1 MERNSYI
8 QLLVSV
14 VFLCFCSAELEAK
27 KRLSAPTFL
36 LQQQPSKQDTVKRDT
51 IPPYEPTKIPT
62 YQPSYRFGDP
72 FSNRS
77 SPSPLQLADPAAIDL
92 QVDYDSSINYSV
104 YERIGEVNFRPVTTM
119 SFEEYDQY
127 NDQQIQKE
135 YFKQKSA
142 GLDGESAVSGRSLIP
157 RLYISPMFDRL
168 FGGSYVDIQPNGFVN
183 LDFGG
188 RFQRVDNPSI
198 PRRQQ
203 RNGGF
208 NFDQQ
213 ISLNLVGK
221 IGEKLQVTANFDN
234 NNTFDF
240 QNNLKVEYTGYEED
254 IVKKIEI
261 GNVSMPVTNSLMTGA
276 QSLFGVK
283 TQLQFG
289 KLFVTGV
296 VSRQQGKS
304 DVITVESGFQ
314 GKEFEIRASD
324 YDENRHFFLSQFFR
338 DNYENW
344 HRNLPQIVSG
354 LNIAQI
360 EVYVI
365 NRNNDTES
373 TREVLALMDL
383 AEENSEDIYRSGPNA
398 NGYEVT
404 PNSGFIGPANE
415 ANNLFGDLASTA
427 GFRNSN
433 DVTGILED
441 QFGFTSGVDFVKIG
455 TARKLER
462 EKEFVVNEQLGYIS
476 LLRKLQN
483 DEMLAVSY
491 VYSYNGRTYTVG
503 ELTQD
508 YSGLADDQVIVLK
521 MLRPNRINVE
531 VPTWDLMMKN
541 IYSLNANQVE
551 REGFQLRIHYR
562 DDATGIDNPSLHE
575 GRLTKDRPLI
585 ELLGLDQLNQN
596 NDRSRDGNFD
606 FIEGITMDTRN
617 GNVIFPVLEP
627 FGSTLESKFED
638 GESSLKQKYV
648 YDELYESTK
657 IDAEQLASKNKFF
670 IQGRLN
676 AGSSN
681 QISLPGIN
689 IAENSVVVTAGNT
702 PLTEGLDY
710 RVDYNLGTVTIL
722 NEGILNSGKTINIA
736 YEKADLFNFQ
746 SRWLYGA
753 RMDYK
758 ISDNFNLGATLLHL
772 NERPGGISRY
782 TIGDEPTRN
791 TKYGFDVNYQSEVPF
806 ITKAVDFLPL
816 VSTKAP
822 SSISFNAEFAQLVPG
837 TSNLVDGKGT
847 SYIDDFESAVTPINL
862 SGAVGWKLGT
872 TPQGPNK
879 TFDASTNSDILGFNY
894 KKAKI
899 SWYSVDPSV
908 FYQAGQ
914 RRPDNI
920 TEEDLENEYVRPVFF
935 NEIYEE
941 RDQNVFV
948 VPETIFDIAYFPHE
962 RGQYNY
968 NPNLTEDVDSEG
980 NPITLLPN
988 PEQNYG
994 AIYRNIST
1002 ETNFKQNNV
1011 EYLEFWLLDPFIEG
1025 ANGRILDGVFNQN
1038 NNTGGQLIF
1047 NLGDI
1052 SEDFNNDGR
1061 KAFES
1066 GYPADGDAST
1076 TISNEWGRQPD
1087 EPFLTNNFEQSGRE
1101 NQDVGFDGLKDEDES
1116 SYFSDYINRLNLSA
1130 NALSSI
1136 NADPSGDNFRYFLDS
1151 EFDNRDVKILERY
1164 KNFNGL
1170 DGNSPTQSGNNV
1182 QSYTIIPDNEDSN
1195 TDGNFVT
1202 AESYNEY
1209 RINLRPGQLD
1219 IDQNFIVDKTLS
1231 ANGEDYWYL
1240 FRIPINT
1247 AGTPI
1252 NGGMDINTVRSIR
1265 MYLTGFRQPVVLR
1278 MTKLQLVGSQW
1289 RKYDESPL
1297 NEPGLNEIPETT
1309 FSDFTVSVVNIEENS
1324 GGADKIPYT
1333 VPPGINRDRDNTT
1346 IINRRR
1352 NEQSLQVCVED
1363 LADKDA
1369 RAVFKNSTIDL
1380 INYGRIQMFFH
1391 AEEYKGK
1398 MLLDD
1403 EVSAFLRL
1411 GTQAND
1417 QYYEIEVPLKVT
1429 PQGTGS
1435 NPELIWP
1442 EANEIDLSINELL
1455 GIKSER
1461 NRGGFDETLPYST
1474 PSNNGQYKLTIKG
1487 NPDMS
1492 SIQTLMIGVRNPGSD
1507 DGASKS
1513 VCIWANELRV
1523 TDFDTRKG
1531 WAANARVSAKLAD
1544 LATISASTRYTS
1556 IGFGNIQQ
1564 TIQQRTRQ
1572 ETTQYDVSANVNI
1585 DKFLLPEKTGLRV
1598 PMFVS
1603 MEKSRSIP
1611 QYDPLDP
1618 DVPLEASLETINTT
1632 EEQEDYRRIVE
1643 DRSERRSIN
1652 FTNVRKEKVNPE
1664 ANNHFF
1670 DVENLSLS
1678 YAYSDITTSNV
1689 NTQSYVQKN
1698 TSGGVAYNYAPNP
1711 LVIEPFAKSEAFSS
1725 PYLKLIKDA
1734 NLSLSPSNISIRGD
1748 LARSFRMTRLYDEQ
1762 LQPQYGN
1769 EFYER
1774 LFTFNRTY
1782 GLRWNLFKSLSL
1794 DYSARANAVIDEIEN
1809 ENGPTAD
1816 NPIEGDLDSEEEF
1829 QYIWGQI
1836 KDLGRMKTFT
1846 QDVSATYKLPFD
1858 KLPLTDWVSGD
1869 VRYAVG
1875 YNWTAGSLGQND
1887 DSGDFFGHTIQNRRD
1902 RGLTGKIDM
1911 VKLYN
1916 KVTFLKNV
1924 NQPTRKRSKDDEEQS
1939 GPNLGKTFLRM
1950 MMSLRSIN
1958 VTYNIRETTSLAG
1971 FTQEPFLLGMDSSW
1985 SAPGWEFILGEQDPE
2000 IRRRAARNG
2009 WITRSQSLTTP
2020 FMQTYTNDL
2029 SIRANIEP
2037 TADFK
2042 IQLDAQRTNN
2052 ASFQEIFRYD
2062 TLDGVSGYKSLT
2074 PARKG
2079 SYNLSFN
2086 TIKTSFDKKGNNNS
2100 SEAFDD
2106 FTSYIGVV
2114 QGRQNAMENANN
2126 GVYDQ
2131 LSQDVLIPAFIAAYT
2146 GQSGTEV
2153 SLTPFPKIPLPGWRI
2168 DYNGLSKIP
2177 ALAEVFSSITL
2188 SHGYRSAYNVNDY
2201 NFNIQEYSNNPDNS
2215 FGVTLDNNVLN
2226 YPRATVPNDS
2236 NKLQPIYIISQV
2248 TIAEQFAPLLGINIR
2263 TKNNIT
2269 TRLEYKKDRSLSLNM
2284 SNAQVTETSS
2294 NDFTMDLGL
2303 TKDEFKLPFKV
2314 KGRTISLDNA
2324 ITMRV
2329 SMTLRDSETIQRK
2342 IDGESKITNG
2352 NTNFQLRPSMTYKLN
2367 KSLDLTM
2374 YFERSVN
2381 EPKISS
2387 FKTATTAFGTQLRF
2401 SLAQ

>member
-1 MERNSYI
+1 MERKSYI

-14 VFLCFCSAELEAK
+14 VFLCFGLSELEAK
-27 KRLSAPTFL
+27 KRLFAPTL
-36 LQQQPSKQDTVKRDT
+36 LFQQENAKQDTVKRDT
-51 IPPYEPTKIPT
+51 IPPYEPSKIPT
-62 YQPSYRFGDP
+62 YQPAYRFGDP
-72 FSNRS
+72 FSNRI
-77 SPSPLQLADPAAIDL
+77 SPSPLQLADPSSIDL

-104 YERIGEVNFRPVTTM
+104 YERIGDVNFRPVTTM
-119 SFEEYDQY
+119 SFEEYDRY

-304 DVITVESGFQ
+304 DVVTVESGFQ
-314 GKEFEIRASD
+314 GKEFQVRASD
-324 YDENRHFFLSQFFR
+324 YDENKHFFLGQFFR
-338 DNYENW
+338 DNYEYW

-354 LNIAQI
+354 VNVTRI

-365 NRNNDTES
+365 NRNNDTKS
-373 TREVLALMDL
+373 TREVLGLMDL
-383 AEENSEDIYRSGPNA
+383 GEGNSEHIYRNGANA
-398 NGYEVT
+398 NGYEI
-404 PNSGFIGPANE
+404 SGASGQDPGFPTNNR
-415 ANNLFGDLASTA
+415 ANNLYADLFSTP
-427 GFRNSN
+427 GFRSSN
-433 DVTGILED
+433 DVSNILET
-441 QFGFTSGVDFVKIG
+441 QFGFASGVDFAKIG
-455 TARKLER
+455 TARRLEDD
-462 EKEFVVNEQLGYIS
+462 EFVLNSQLGYVS
-476 LLRKLQN
+476 LLRRLQN

-491 VYSYNGRTYTVG
+491 EYTYNGRVYQVG
-503 ELTQD
+503 ELTED
-508 YSGLADDQVIVLK
+508 YSGLSDDQVIVLK

-541 IYSLNANQVE
+541 IYSLNANQVD

-575 GRLTKDRPLI
+575 GRLTKDKPLV

-606 FIEGITMDTRN
+606 FIEGVTMDTRN

-627 FGSTLESKFED
+627 FGATLESQFA
-638 GESSLKQKYV
+638 ESENNLKQKYV
-648 YDELYESTK
+648 YNELYESTK

-670 IQGRLN
+670 IQGKLN

-753 RMDYK
+753 RMDYRF
-758 ISDNFNLGATLLHL
+758 SENFNIGATLLHL

-791 TKYGFDVNYQSEVPF
+791 TKYGFDINYQDEVPF
-806 ITKAVDFLPL
+806 LTKAMDFLPL
-816 VSTKAP
+816 ISTKAP
-822 SSISFNAEFAQLVPG
+822 SSISFNAEFAQIVPG

-862 SGAVGWKLGT
+862 SGAIGWKLGT
-872 TPQGPNK
+872 TPQTSNNR
-879 TFDASTNSDILGFNY
+879 FNSATNANVLGFNY

-899 SWYSVDPSV
+899 AWYSVDPSV
-908 FYQAGQ
+908 FYQAGP
-914 RRPDNI
+914 RRPANINEDDLDNH
-920 TEEDLENEYVRPVFF
+920 YVRPVLPQ
-935 NEIYEE
+935 EIFRQ
-941 RDQNVFV
+941 RDRNVFL
-948 VPETIFDIAYFPHE
+948 VPETIFDIAYYPHE
-962 RGQYNY
+962 RGPYNY
-968 NPNLTEDVDSEG
+968 NPNLTQEG
-980 NPITLLPN
+980 LLPN

-994 AIYRNIST
+994 AIYRNITT
-1002 ETNFKQNNV
+1002 ETNFRQNNV
-1011 EYLEFWLLDPFIEG
+1011 EYLEFWLLDPFIDGE
-1025 ANGRILDGVFNQN
+1025 NGRVLDGLFNQN
-1038 NNTGGQLIF
+1038 NTTGGQLVF

-1061 KAFES
+1061 KSFES
-1066 GYPADGDAST
+1066 GYPADGDET
-1076 TISNEWGRQPD
+1076 KTISNDWGRQPD
-1087 EPFLTNNFEQSGRE
+1087 EPFLTNNFEQTGRG
-1101 NQDVGFDGLKDEDES
+1101 NQDVGFDGLRDEEETT
-1116 SYFSDYINRLNLSA
+1116 FFNDYINQLNVSPDAL
-1130 NALSSI
+1130 NAI
-1136 NADPSGDNFRYFLDS
+1136 TVDPSGDNFQYFLGDQ
-1151 EFDNRDVKILERY
+1151 FDNNNVKILERY

-1170 DGNSPTQSGNNV
+1170 DGNSPVQSGNNV

-1202 AESYNEY
+1202 SESYNEY
-1209 RINLRPGQLD
+1209 KINLRPGQLE
-1219 IDQNFIVDKTLS
+1219 IGENFIVDKIRS
-1231 ANGEDYWYL
+1231 INDQDYWYL

-1247 AGTPI
+1247 AGTPV
-1252 NGGMDINTVRSIR
+1252 NGGMDINTVRSVR

-1278 MTKLQLVGSQW
+1278 MAKLQLVGSQW
-1289 RKYDESPL
+1289 RKYSETPL
-1297 NEPGLNEIPETT
+1297 NEPGLNEVPETT
-1309 FSDFTVSVVNIEENS
+1309 YSDFTLSVVNIEENS

-1346 IINRRR
+1346 IINRQV
-1352 NEQSLQVCVED
+1352 NEQSLQICVED

-1369 RAVFKNSTIDL
+1369 RAVFKNTTIDL
-1380 INYGRIQMFFH
+1380 INYGRLQMFFH
-1391 AEEYKGK
+1391 AEEYRGD

-1403 EVSAFLRL
+1403 EMSAFLRL

-1429 PQGTGS
+1429 PQGTGAV
-1435 NPELIWP
+1435 PELVWP
-1442 EANEIDLSINELL
+1442 KENEIDLSINELL
-1455 GIKSER
+1455 GLKSER
-1461 NRGGFDETLPYST
+1461 NRGGFDETIAYSS
-1474 PSNNGQYKLTIKG
+1474 PSNDGRYKLTIKG

-1507 DGASKS
+1507 DGAPKS

-1523 TDFDTRKG
+1523 TDFDKRRG

-1544 LATISASTRYTS
+1544 VATVSASTRYTS

-1564 TIQQRTRQ
+1564 TIQQRTRH
-1572 ETTQYDVSANVNI
+1572 ETTQYDVSANVNL
-1585 DKFLLPEKTGLRV
+1585 DKFLLPEKTGLKV

-1603 MEKSRSIP
+1603 MEKSRTIP

-1618 DVPLEASLETINTT
+1618 DVPLEASLETIDTQ
-1632 EEQEDYRRIVE
+1632 EERDEYRRIVE

-1652 FTNVRKEKVNPE
+1652 FTNVRKEKTNPE
-1664 ANNHFF
+1664 ANDHFF
-1670 DVENLSLS
+1670 DIENLSVS
-1678 YAYSDITTSNV
+1678 YAYSDIVTSNV
-1689 NTQSYVQKN
+1689 NTETYIQKN
-1698 TSGGVAYNYAPNP
+1698 VSGGVAYNYAPRP

-1734 NLSLSPSNISIRGD
+1734 NLSLSPSNISVRAD

-1782 GLRWNLFKSLSL
+1782 GLRWNIFKSLSL
-1794 DYSARANAVIDEIEN
+1794 DYSAKANAVIDEIED
-1809 ENGPTAD
+1809 TT
-1816 NPIEGDLDSEEEF
+1816 PIEGDIDSEEER
-1829 QYIWGQI
+1829 QYIWNEI
-1836 KDLGRMKTFT
+1836 KSLGRLKNFT

-1858 KLPLTDWVSGD
+1858 KFPITDWVSGD
-1869 VRYAVG
+1869 IRYAVG

-1887 DSGDFFGHTIQNRRD
+1887 DSGDFFGHTLQNRRD

-1916 KVTFLKNV
+1916 KVTFLKNI
-1924 NQPTRKRSKDDEEQS
+1924 NQPTRKRSKDDEEQT

-1971 FTQEPFLLGMDSSW
+1971 FVKQPFLLGMDSSW
-1985 SAPGWEFILGEQDPE
+1985 NAPGWGFILGEQDPE
-2000 IRRRAARNG
+2000 IRYRAAQNG
-2009 WITRSQSLTTP
+2009 WLTRSQSLTTP

-2029 SIRANIEP
+2029 SLRANIEP
-2037 TADFK
+2037 AADIK

-2052 ASFQEIFRYD
+2052 ASFQEIYRYD
-2062 TLDGVSGYKSLT
+2062 TLDGVSGFKSLT
-2074 PARKG
+2074 PSRKG

-2086 TIKTSFDKKGNNNS
+2086 TIRTAFDNKGANNS
-2100 SEAFDD
+2100 SEAFDT
-2106 FTSYIGVV
+2106 FASNISAI
-2114 QGRQNAMENANN
+2114 QNRQNSLINASD
-2126 GVYDQ
+2126 GFYDT
-2131 LSQDVLIPAFIAAYT
+2131 LSQDVLIPAFIAAYS
-2146 GQSGTEV
+2146 GQSAGDV
-2153 SLTPFPKIPLPGWRI
+2153 GLTPFPKIPLPGWRV

-2177 ALAEVFSSITL
+2177 ALAEVFSSITI

-2201 NFNIQEYSNNPDNS
+2201 NFNIEAYANNPNNN
-2215 FGVTLDNNVLN
+2215 FGVTLDNNVLD

-2236 NKLQPIYIISQV
+2236 NRLVPVYVISQV

-2263 TKNNIT
+2263 TKNNLS

-2284 SNAQVTETSS
+2284 SNAQVTETTS

-2314 KGRTISLDNA
+2314 KGRTITLDNA